1 MNRSKACCPSGKER
15 TLNARRRRRFPKI
28 IMRMLKTVLL
38 LIRAQLDTTTMPLVD
53 SLSPRRRSG
62 ERGFQLAAPIQ
73 WKVPLSPALSP
84 LVPRKER
91 ERRASTMV
99 VVSRCAVLILSGLL
113 IGCHSSAEKPSEAQ
127 GSRVEG
133 EKIIL
138 PESSPQIGSLAIAQ
152 VEVCKGATIHL
163 NGRSVWDDEATV
175 RVFTPFAGRV
185 TKISADV
192 GQAVKQRDTLAMIA
206 SPDFG
211 QTQADAR
218 RAESDFRLAER
229 TLARVRELYEH
240 GAAPKKDL
248 EAAEADFARAQS
260 EKTRTVGRLS
270 LYGGS
275 LGTIDQVC
283 PLISPLDGV
292 VVEKNINPGQEVRP
306 DQMLANAPQFFSPL
320 FVVTDPTRLWVLLD
334 VSDKDLPHVRRGERI
349 LVHAPAFPDRVF
361 QGTIDVISD
370 SLDPTTR
377 TVKVRASVD
386 NSARLLKAEMFVT
399 VDLCANR
406 PEGTDV
412 CAKAVF
418 LKGEKHYVFVHDNI
432 TYSFIY
438 KQRMDER
445 FSAITFLREYGFR
458 KIHEVTK
465 VMDAG
470 SGN

>member
-1 MNRSKACCPSGKER
+1 MNGSKTCCPSGQER
-15 TLNARRRRRFPKI
+15 ALSAKPSRRFPKI
-28 IMRMLKTVLL
+28 IMIMLKTVLL
-38 LIRAQLDTTTMPLVD
+38 LI
-53 SLSPRRRSG
+53 LSS
-62 ERGFQLAAPIQ
+62 F
-73 WKVPLSPALSP
+73 
-84 LVPRKER
+84 
-91 ERRASTMV
+91 
-99 VVSRCAVLILSGLL
+99 L
-113 IGCHSSAEKPSEAQ
+113 IGCHSSAEKPAEAQ
-127 GSRVEG
+127 GPRVEG
-133 EKIIL
+133 GRVIL
-138 PESSPQIGSLAIAQ
+138 PEGSPQTGSLAIAQ

-260 EKTRTVGRLS
+260 EKTRTIGRLS

-320 FVVTDPTRLWVLLD
+320 FLVTDPTRLWVLLD

-361 QGTIDVISD
+361 QGTIGVISE

-399 VDLCANR
+399 VDLSANR

-418 LKGEKHYVFVHDNI
+418 LKGEKHYVFV
-432 TYSFIY
+432 
-438 KQRMDER
+438 QQGRGE
-445 FSAITFLREYGFR
+445 FLRREITTGPEHEG
-458 KIHEVTK
+458 KIQVLDGLLPGERVVTE
-465 VMDAG
+465 G
-470 SGN
+470 CLLLEQLYQSGESSGG

>member
-1 MNRSKACCPSGKER
+1 M
-15 TLNARRRRRFPKI
+15 
-28 IMRMLKTVLL
+28 
-38 LIRAQLDTTTMPLVD
+38 
-53 SLSPRRRSG
+53 
-62 ERGFQLAAPIQ
+62 
-73 WKVPLSPALSP
+73 
-84 LVPRKER
+84 
-91 ERRASTMV
+91 
-99 VVSRCAVLILSGLL
+99 
-113 IGCHSSAEKPSEAQ
+113 
-127 GSRVEG
+127 
-133 EKIIL
+133 
-138 PESSPQIGSLAIAQ
+138 
-152 VEVCKGATIHL
+152 

-260 EKTRTVGRLS
+260 EKTRTVGRLN

-275 LGTIDQVC
+275 LDTIDQVC
-283 PLISPLDGV
+283 PLMSPLDGV

-349 LVHAPAFPDRVF
+349 LA
-361 QGTIDVISD
+361 
-370 SLDPTTR
+370 
-377 TVKVRASVD
+377 VD
-386 NSARLLKAEMFVT
+386 W
-399 VDLCANR
+399 CANR

-418 LKGEKHYVFVHDNI
+418 LKGEKHYVFV
-432 TYSFIY
+432 
-438 KQRMDER
+438 QQGRGE
-445 FSAITFLREYGFR
+445 FLRREITTGPEHEG
-458 KIHEVTK
+458 KIQVLDGLLPGERVVTE
-465 VMDAG
+465 G
-470 SGN
+470 CLLLEQLYQSGESSGG

>member
-1 MNRSKACCPSGKER
+1 MNGSKTCCPSGQER
-15 TLNARRRRRFPKI
+15 ALSAKPSRRFSKI
-28 IMRMLKTVLL
+28 IMIMLKTVLL
-38 LIRAQLDTTTMPLVD
+38 LI
-53 SLSPRRRSG
+53 
-62 ERGFQLAAPIQ
+62 
-73 WKVPLSPALSP
+73 
-84 LVPRKER
+84 
-91 ERRASTMV
+91 
-99 VVSRCAVLILSGLL
+99 LSGVLV
-113 IGCHSSAEKPSEAQ
+113 GCHSSTEKPAEAQ
-127 GSRVEG
+127 GPRVEG
-133 EKIIL
+133 GMVIL
-138 PESSPQIGSLAIAQ
+138 PEGSPQTGSLAIAQ

-260 EKTRTVGRLS
+260 EKTRTVRRLS

-334 VSDKDLPHVRRGERI
+334 VSDKDLPRVRRGERI

-386 NSARLLKAEMFVT
+386 NSVRLLKAEMFVT

-418 LKGEKHYVFVHDNI
+418 LKGEKHYVFV
-432 TYSFIY
+432 
-438 KQRMDER
+438 QQGRGE
-445 FSAITFLREYGFR
+445 FLRREITTGPEHEG
-458 KIHEVTK
+458 KIQVLDGLLPGERVVTE
-465 VMDAG
+465 G
-470 SGN
+470 CLLLEQLYQSGESSGG

>member
-1 MNRSKACCPSGKER
+1 MNGSKACCPSGQER
-15 TLNARRRRRFPKI
+15 PLSAKPSRRFPKI
-28 IMRMLKTVLL
+28 IMIMLKTVLL
-38 LIRAQLDTTTMPLVD
+38 LI
-53 SLSPRRRSG
+53 
-62 ERGFQLAAPIQ
+62 
-73 WKVPLSPALSP
+73 
-84 LVPRKER
+84 
-91 ERRASTMV
+91 
-99 VVSRCAVLILSGLL
+99 LSGVLV
-113 IGCHSSAEKPSEAQ
+113 GCHSSTEKPAEAQ
-127 GSRVEG
+127 GPRVEG
-133 EKIIL
+133 GRVIL
-138 PESSPQIGSLAIAQ
+138 PEGSPQTGSLAIAQ

-260 EKTRTVGRLS
+260 EKTRTIGRLS

-334 VSDKDLPHVRRGERI
+334 VSDKDLPRVRRGERI

-399 VDLCANR
+399 VDLSANR

-418 LKGEKHYVFVHDNI
+418 LKGEKHYVFV
-432 TYSFIY
+432 
-438 KQRMDER
+438 QQGRGE
-445 FSAITFLREYGFR
+445 FLRREITTGPEHEG
-458 KIHEVTK
+458 KIQVLDGLLPGERVVTE
-465 VMDAG
+465 G
-470 SGN
+470 CLLLEQLYQSGESSGG